1 MRMRSIWAN
10 IIASVLLIAAVG
22 GSVGLIVYMRQRMD
36 SMPPPPMEESAEIV
50 SLSTAEEVETRSMAT
65 AIGTVLATQY
75 IQLRTE
81 LVGTVSEV
89 NFKPGERVQK
99 NQVLVKLDTRVE
111 DAQLESATAA
121 LAIAQSTYAR
131 SKQAWEAKAIS
142 ELEYEQANAQL
153 QQANADVARLEAI
166 IAKKTLRAPFD
177 AKAGLFDLQQGQ
189 YLPEGTA
196 ITMLQ
201 GIEPAVHIDF
211 MMPQAVADSMRVGDE
226 VQLVHFE
233 KTLTASIIAIDS
245 QADKV
250 TRNILARS
258 LLKNPPETL
267 QPNDSVKV
275 EMSYGPLIST
285 VKIPFSALRS
295 APTGPYVYVAIPDE
309 KEPEKLRAKIRSV
322 QPGRSI
328 DGFVTILQGLRVGE
342 TIVSDG
348 SFKIR
353 PDLWVKAGPTEAS
366 PAQEGSGKASPTQ
379 EPAS

>member
-1 MRMRSIWAN
+1 MRSIWTN
-10 IIASVLLIAAVG
+10 IIASILLIAAVG

-36 SMPPPPMEESAEIV
+36 SKPPPVMEE
-50 SLSTAEEVETRSMAT
+50 TAEVVSFSKAEGVETRSTAT

-89 NFKPGERVQK
+89 NFKPGEKVER

-153 QQANADVARLEAI
+153 QQANAEVARLEAI

-177 AKAGLFDLQQGQ
+177 AKAGLFDLQPGQ

-201 GIEPAVHIDF
+201 GTEDAVYIDF
-211 MMPQAVADSMRVGDE
+211 MMPQAVADSVRQGDE
-226 VQLVHFE
+226 VHLIHFD
-233 KTLTASIIAIDS
+233 KTLPASIIAIDS

-250 TRNILARS
+250 TRNILARC

-275 EMSYGPLIST
+275 EMAYGQSIPA
-285 VKIPFSALRS
+285 VKIPYSALRS
-295 APTGPYVYVAIPDE
+295 APTGPYVYVTEPDE
-309 KEPEKLRAKIRSV
+309 KEPQKQRAKMRAV

-328 DGFVTILQGLRVGE
+328 DGFVTILQGLKAGE
-342 TIVSDG
+342 TVVSDG

-353 PDLWVKAGPTEAS
+353 PDLWVAPRPDEV
-366 PAQEGSGKASPTQ
+366 
-379 EPAS
+379 PAS